1 MCGIAG
7 AVAVRQGATP
17 DRARLERISR
27 RIAHRG
33 PDAEGLWVAPSG
45 RAALA
50 HRRLSV
56 IDLATGQQ
64 PMLDTSE
71 RVGLVFNGE
80 IYNYRELRKALALRG
95 APFRTESDTEVLLRL
110 YQATGAACV
119 NDLRGMFAFAAWD
132 DDAGRLLLARDRIG
146 KKPLFYTIEDGC
158 LYFAST
164 LESLRETARSRW
176 EIDPAAIDA
185 FMTLGYIPAPRTI
198 FRSVSK
204 LEAGT
209 ILSVDAAGVC
219 TRRYWDP
226 AADVRPAPDSFAA
239 AVDELDELLNAAV
252 ALRLR
257 SDVPLGVFLSGG
269 VDSSLVAAV
278 ASRQSATPVATF
290 SIGFDVAAFDE
301 TRYAARVAERLG
313 TRHHVFRAHPDLL
326 ATLPAMVRHFG
337 EPFADSSA
345 LPTWLLAEETRKHVT
360 VALAGDG
367 GDEAFAGYDWYR
379 TAARLRR
386 VTRAIP
392 EAVFATTSRTLDGFL
407 RVALAGSRTAGRVRR
422 GVAMLG
428 VKDGP
433 ERFAHLRAFV
443 GPAEARSLYAGA
455 LREVRHGALGESGQR
470 LAALYRSCSGDD
482 LRRVRYVDIMT
493 YLADCLMPKVDV
505 ATMAHGLEA
514 RAPLLDHEVMRFALS
529 LPEPWLI
536 DGGEGKKIL
545 RAVLARYLPATLFER
560 PKRGFS
566 VPLSSWFAGSMRDR
580 VSSLPASEPLRETG
594 WFDPVGIESLVR
606 EHLLGLRDHS
616 QRLFSFLAL
625 EEWLVQRG

>member
-1 MCGIAG
+1 MLD
-7 AVAVRQGATP
+7 P
-17 DRARLERISR
+17 SERI
-27 RIAHRG
+27 
-33 PDAEGLWVAPSG
+33 
-45 RAALA
+45 
-50 HRRLSV
+50 
-56 IDLATGQQ
+56 
-64 PMLDTSE
+64 
-71 RVGLVFNGE
+71 GLVFNGE
-80 IYNYRELRKALALRG
+80 IYNYRELRDSLARRG
-95 APFRTESDTEVLLRL
+95 AAFRTESDTEVLLRL
-110 YQATGAACV
+110 YQARGDSCV
-119 NDLRGMFAFAAWD
+119 NELRGMFAFAAWD

-158 LYFAST
+158 LYFSST
-164 LESLRETARSRW
+164 LDSLRESARSQW
-176 EIDPAAIDA
+176 EIDPVAIDA
-185 FMTLGYIPAPRTI
+185 FMTLGYIPAPRTV

-209 ILSVDAAGVC
+209 ILTIDAAGVS
-219 TRRYWDP
+219 TRRYWDL
-226 AADVRPAPDSFAA
+226 ANDDRPAPESFAA

-278 ASRQSATPVATF
+278 ASRQSAAQVATF

-301 TRYAARVAERLG
+301 TRYAARVAEHLG
-313 TRHHVFRAHPDLL
+313 TRHHVFHAHPDLL

-392 EAVFATTSRTLDGFL
+392 QAVFATTSRTLDGFL

-428 VKDGP
+428 VKDVP
-433 ERFAHLRAFV
+433 ERFAHLRSFI
-443 GPAEARSLYAGA
+443 GPAEVQSLYAGE
-455 LREVRHGALGESGQR
+455 LREVRRGALGESGER
-470 LAALYRSCSGDD
+470 LAALYRSCAGDD

-529 LPEPWLI
+529 LPKSWLI

-606 EHLLGLRDHS
+606 EHLAGLRDHS